1 MALGRTPFNF
11 STLADEERHLI
22 EAVVSG
28 KSDLEETSLKVVRVL
43 ERTLTILLDISMMS
57 DESFYHHLALTGQI
71 AFNVRNS
78 PIFLIWFYDY
88 HFNIYPWQTSM
99 MCTHWVV
106 ERGHVRE
113 VVAMNRANQA
123 TFK

>member
-1 MALGRTPFNF
+1 MALGRTPFNIP
-11 STLADEERHLI
+11 TIADEERHLMEVI
-22 EAVVSG
+22 VSG
-28 KSDLEETSLKVVRVL
+28 KSDLEETSLEVMRVL
-43 ERTLTILLDISMMS
+43 EKTLTILVDISMMS
-57 DESFYHHLALTGQI
+57 DESFHRHLALTGQI

-78 PIFLIWFYDY
+78 LVFFIWFYDY
-88 HFNIYPWQTSM
+88 HFNIYPWQTSI
-99 MCTHWVV
+99 MCNHWVV

>member
-1 MALGRTPFNF
+1 
-11 STLADEERHLI
+11 
-22 EAVVSG
+22 
-28 KSDLEETSLKVVRVL
+28 
-43 ERTLTILLDISMMS
+43 MMS

>member
-11 STLADEERHLI
+11 FTLADEERHLI